1 LLSTK
6 ATLDDNRSLADQKVP
21 HNLILQ

>member
-21 HNLILQ
+21 HNLTLK